1 MYLKYKIPV
10 YESSASILIKDEQ
23 KGLDDSKMMQSFNL
37 FSSKKIVENEMEVLK
52 SRDLW
57 NDAVK
62 NLHLY
67 APIHEKGTFSN
78 PSAYRSSPVRLELKN
93 PDELEPVD
101 KVSFKY
107 DTAENQVVIDST
119 RYYLNKWVTTPYGV
133 LRFVPNP
140 KYVPS
145 KKTKDYYFSLEEVR
159 GVTEELLE
167 NSMIAPS
174 NKMASVLI
182 FTLKDELP
190 VRGNDIISELL
201 KSYNRAAINDK
212 NALASNTLA
221 FVENRLKYVVGELD
235 SVENKIQQYKSERG
249 IVDISEQGKLFLETV
264 GSNDKKLGEIN
275 MQIAVLDQV
284 ESYVTNKNEKSGIV
298 PSTLG
303 VSDPMLTQLLE
314 KLYANELEYE
324 RLKRTTAE
332 NNPILISVSN
342 QIQKIKPSI
351 MEIIMSQRRN
361 LTASRNN
368 LSTTNDQYAAML
380 RTIPQKE
387 RELLEISRQQ
397 EIKNSIYTFLLQ
409 KREETALSYASAVA
423 DSRLIDNPQSTVYP
437 VSPNSKLVYAMAVV
451 AAICLG
457 IVFIVAKESLN
468 RNIIFRKEIEDYTEF
483 PVIGEISQTNSRYPV
498 VVSDGNR
505 SFIAEQFR
513 QLRTSVGFMGINSRK
528 KRILITSSISGEG
541 KSFITVN
548 LGISMALTGKKVVIL
563 ELDLRKPQ
571 ISEMLN
577 VSRETGMTTYLE
589 GYNEAE
595 EVLKMTG
602 ASGNLFVVPSGPI
615 PTNPS
620 ELILNGKLQEL
631 LDYLNTKFDYI
642 LIDTAPVTP
651 VTDAYILSPFCDATL
666 YIIRHGH
673 TPKASVKLL
682 DQNTMVKGMK
692 NLGIVFNGVKSRGFK
707 KAGSVYGYGYSSN
720 YKYEDKVTRKVSKK
734 SRLPM

>member
-1 MYLKYKIPV
+1 M
-10 YESSASILIKDEQ
+10 
-23 KGLDDSKMMQSFNL
+23 
-37 FSSKKIVENEMEVLK
+37 
-52 SRDLW
+52 
-57 NDAVK
+57 
-62 NLHLY
+62 
-67 APIHEKGTFSN
+67 
-78 PSAYRSSPVRLELKN
+78 
-93 PDELEPVD
+93 
-101 KVSFKY
+101 
-107 DTAENQVVIDST
+107 
-119 RYYLNKWVTTPYGV
+119 
-133 LRFVPNP
+133 RFVANP
-140 KYVPS
+140 KYSAP
-145 KKTKDYYFSLEEVR
+145 KKNKEYFFSLREVR
-159 GVTEELLE
+159 AVTEELL
-167 NSMIAPS
+167 NNATIAPS
-174 NKMASVLI
+174 NKLASVLNL
-182 FTLKDELP
+182 TVKDELP
-190 VRGNDIISELL
+190 VRGNDIIKELL
-201 KSYNRAAINDK
+201 KSYNRAAIDDK

-235 SVENKIQQYKSERG
+235 SVESKIQQYKSARG

-264 GSNDKKLGEIN
+264 GTNDKKLGEIN
-275 MQIAVLDQV
+275 TQLAVLDQV
-284 ESYVTNKNEKSGIV
+284 ESYVNDKNDKSGIV

-314 KLYANELEYE
+314 KMYASELEYE

-332 NNPILISVSN
+332 NNPILVSLSN

-351 MEIIMSQRRN
+351 LEIIRSQRRN
-361 LTASRNN
+361 LVASKSNI
-368 LSTTNDQYAAML
+368 STSNEQYSSML

-437 VSPNSKLVYAMAVV
+437 VSPNSKLVYAMAIV

-457 IVFIVAKESLN
+457 IGFIVAKESLN
-468 RNIIFRKEIEDYTEF
+468 RTIMFRKEIEDYTEF
-483 PVIGEISQTNSRYPV
+483 PVIGEISHSNNRYPV

-548 LGISMALTGKKVVIL
+548 LGVSMALTGKKVVIL

-577 VSRETGMTTYLE
+577 VSRETGITTYLE
-589 GYNEAE
+589 GFNEAN

-602 ASGNLFVVPSGPI
+602 ASENLFLIPAGPI
-615 PTNPS
+615 PANPS

-666 YIIRHGH
+666 FIIRHGH
-673 TPKASVKLL
+673 TPKTSVKLL

-692 NLGIVFNGVKSRGFK
+692 NLGIVFNGVKARGFNR
-707 KAGSVYGYGYSSN
+707 AGSVYGYGYSSN
-720 YKYEDKVTRKVSKK
+720 YKYEDKVTEKVTKK
-734 SRLPM
+734 KGLPV